1 MHNFCDICF
10 VDCRKDH
17 LKFDWIDCVVSF
29 GFIPNF
35 DHIYIMYSGDPLNV
49 WLCDMTPGDTYLT
62 CSV

>member
-1 MHNFCDICF
+1 LIG
-10 VDCRKDH
+10 
-17 LKFDWIDCVVSF
+17 LIDCVVSF